1 MTDPPS
7 DPGPRVACNSQNCIS
22 DESMGTSDQQWDQ
35 GQSRR
40 FRTEVFDADG
50 DGEPDHIGLSQVHD
64 FEDGNDATTWQ
75 RKVTK
80 LTLDDMS

>member
-1 MTDPPS
+1 
-7 DPGPRVACNSQNCIS
+7 
-22 DESMGTSDQQWDQ
+22 MGVNEQEWDK

-75 RKVTK
+75 RKVKT